1 MGKITV
7 LIIEESDQELLDEI
21 FKLTEKTK
29 KRKNRRSDLIRFEGL
44 EVREREKSVYL
55 DGKEIRLSKIEY
67 LILHHLVSHPM
78 WVQSKHQIFEAV
90 WPPEAE
96 ADYHTV
102 EVMIHSIR
110 KKIDPDITNPRF
122 IKTVHGHGYK
132 FIGKK
137 II

>member
-90 WPPEAE
+90 WPPVILPAAVPVLFPEKSPLYFCCLKA
-96 ADYHTV
+96 
-102 EVMIHSIR
+102 
-110 KKIDPDITNPRF
+110 
-122 IKTVHGHGYK
+122 
-132 FIGKK
+132 
-137 II
+137 